1 MGAAF
6 LTRWCF
12 LLWENSVPMI
22 FAEHSPW
29 AWIAFTALILGILA
43 LDLGVFHRKPAVI
56 PIREALWMAAGYIV
70 LALLFNVWVYY
81 SSGYTQAIQ
90 FLTGYFVEKALSMDN
105 IMVFVVIFSYF
116 QVPAQHQ
123 MRVLLWGILGA
134 LVLRAIFIM
143 AGLALIKEFEWTMLI
158 MGLFLIYTGI
168 KTMFSGDEAIDLE
181 HSRIIKITR
190 KVFPVTHQYSGE
202 RFFVRGPS
210 HRWVATPLFV
220 VLVVMNIT
228 DIIFALD
235 SIPAVFGITQDPFIV
250 FSSNVFAVLGLRALY
265 FALAGMVDRFR
276 YLKFGLALVLIFI
289 GLKMA
294 YNYLPWPDIPTSWA
308 LIVTAILIFGSI
320 LASVVQNWR
329 EDKKGGETSLH

>member
-1 MGAAF
+1 
-6 LTRWCF
+6 
-12 LLWENSVPMI
+12 MI
-22 FAEHSPW
+22 FAEHSVW
-29 AWIAFTALILGILA
+29 AWIAFNVLVLGILA
-43 LDLGVFHRKPAVI
+43 VDLGVFHRKPAVI
-56 PIREALWMAAGYIV
+56 PVSEALWMAAGYIL
-70 LALLFNVWVYY
+70 LALLFNGWVYY
-81 SSGYTQAIQ
+81 AYGPTQAIQ

-123 MRVLLWGILGA
+123 MRVLLWGIIGA
-134 LVLRAIFIM
+134 LILRGAFIM
-143 AGLALIKEFEWTMLI
+143 AGLALIELFEWTMLL

-168 KTMFSGDEAIDLE
+168 KTMFSGDEAVDLE
-181 HSRIIKITR
+181 HSRIIKVVR
-190 KVFPVTHQYSGE
+190 KFLPVTHQYSGE
-202 RFFVRGPS
+202 RFFVRDTS

-250 FSSNVFAVLGLRALY
+250 FTSNVFAVLGLRALY
-265 FALAGMVDRFR
+265 FALADMVDRFR

-294 YNYLPWPDIPTSWA
+294 YNYLPLEDIPTSWA

-320 LASVVQNWR
+320 FASVVQNRR
-329 EDKKGGETSLH
+329 EEKNGGGRSPQ

>member
-1 MGAAF
+1 MTF
-6 LTRWCF
+6 
-12 LLWENSVPMI
+12 S
-22 FAEHSPW
+22 EHSVW
-29 AWIAFTALILGILA
+29 AWVAFNALVLGVLA
-43 LDLGVFHRKPAVI
+43 LDLGVFHRKPAVV
-56 PIREALWMAAGYIV
+56 PVREALWMAAGYIA
-70 LALLFNVWVYY
+70 LALLFNAWIYFAY
-81 SSGYTQAIQ
+81 GPTQALQ

-123 MRVLLWGILGA
+123 LRVLLWGIIGA
-134 LVLRAIFIM
+134 LILRGIFIL
-143 AGLALIKEFEWTMLI
+143 AGLALIEAFDWTMLL

-168 KTMFSGDEAIDLE
+168 KTMFTGDEAVDLE
-181 HSRIIKITR
+181 HSRMIRVVR
-190 KVFPVTHQYSGE
+190 KFLPVTHQYSGR
-202 RFFVRGPS
+202 RFFIKGPS

-250 FSSNVFAVLGLRALY
+250 FTSNVFAVLGLRALY
-265 FALAGMVDRFR
+265 FALAGMIDRFR

-320 LASVVQNWR
+320 LASVFQNRR
-329 EDKKGGETSLH
+329 EERKRGGTSPQ